1 MSCSSDTPLRVNRV
15 KTRSNVTLEILL
27 LKSRTHISFKCFT
40 RIDVFDM
47 VLSEKQKLRLQ
58 VQGRFGE
65 NRRVAAGML
74 GIRQGALNSCNT
86 RIFMDFVELLDVM
99 NEYYPVFERRFRHS
113 PECLRGLRS
122 LMRKIRK
129 SNSS

>member
-1 MSCSSDTPLRVNRV
+1 
-15 KTRSNVTLEILL
+15 
-27 LKSRTHISFKCFT
+27 
-40 RIDVFDM
+40 M

-65 NRRVAAGML
+65 NRKVAAGML
-74 GIRQGALNSCNT
+74 GIRHGALNSCNT
-86 RIFMDFVELLDVM
+86 RIFVDFVELLNVM

-122 LMRKIRK
+122 LARKIRK
-129 SNSS
+129 SAS